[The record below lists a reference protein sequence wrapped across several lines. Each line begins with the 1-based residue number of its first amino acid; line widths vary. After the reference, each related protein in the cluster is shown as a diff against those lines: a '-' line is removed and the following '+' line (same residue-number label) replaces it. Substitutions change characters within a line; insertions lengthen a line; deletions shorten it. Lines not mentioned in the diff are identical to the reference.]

1 MNSVNELNMPYTL
14 LAKYFAGEC
23 IESELE
29 QVKEWLEEDPANKKL
44 FMEMR
49 TSWNAAAVNMETID
63 DSRMRTWKKISDR
76 YNRRFRWSRSL
87 AAAAAAVLLLLV
99 PAFFLGR
106 YSSTN
111 TADNQLITVH
121 TQMGQKAEVTLP
133 DDTHV
138 WLNSGTTISYLAD
151 YNITNRKVTLHEG
164 QAFFD
169 VTHSDEHKFLLE
181 TADGVA
187 VQVHGT
193 EFDVRSYPDDTE
205 VDIVLLDGKVDILG
219 SDSSRLTGLKPG
231 EICTWKKDGSG
242 FFVNKCEAA
251 DVSVWRF
258 GELHID
264 RLPLQKVVALMEK
277 WYGVDIKLTGA
288 CDDSILYWMTIKTE
302 SLREMLGLLCEITP
316 IEYKIQG
323 DEIIITLI

>member
-1 MNSVNELNMPYTL
+1 MKSVNENNVPYTL

-23 IESELE
+23 VESELE
-29 QVKEWLEEDPANKKL
+29 QVKEWLDSDPENKRL
-44 FMEMR
+44 FMEMK
-49 TSWNAAAVNMETID
+49 TCWNASSVDMDTIA
-63 DSRMRTWKKISDR
+63 DSRARTWKKIAGKH
-76 YNRRFRWSRSL
+76 NGRFTWNWSV
-87 AAAAAAVLLLLV
+87 AAAVAALLMLV
-99 PAFFLGR
+99 PTFFLGR
-106 YSSTN
+106 HYQEGN
-111 TADNQLITVH
+111 DAEQQMITVH
-121 TQMGQKAEVTLP
+121 TQLGQKAEVTLP

-151 YNITNRKVTLHEG
+151 YNITNRKVTLHQGE
-164 QAFFD
+164 AFFD
-169 VTHSDEHKFLLE
+169 VTHSDEHRFLLE

-193 EFDVRSYPDDTE
+193 EFDVRSYDDDME
-205 VDIVLLDGKVDILG
+205 VDIVLLDGKVDVLG
-219 SDSSRLTGLKPG
+219 TDSNKLVELKPG

-242 FFVNKCEAA
+242 FFVKKCEAEYE
-251 DVSVWRF
+251 SVWRF

-264 RLPLQKVVALMEK
+264 RMPLTKVVSLMEK

-288 CDDSILYWMTIKTE
+288 CDESILYWMTIKTE
-302 SLREMLGLLCEITP
+302 SLREMLNLLCEITP

>member
-1 MNSVNELNMPYTL
+1 MKSVNENNVPYTL

-29 QVKEWLEEDPANKKL
+29 QLKEWLDSDPDNKQL
-44 FMEMR
+44 FMEMK
-49 TSWNAAAVNMETID
+49 TCWSASSVKMDTISK
-63 DSRMRTWKKISDR
+63 SRSRTWRKLLDK
-76 YNRRFRWSRSL
+76 YNRRLGFNWS
-87 AAAAAAVLLLLV
+87 AAAAVAAFLLLV
-99 PAFFLGR
+99 PTFFLGKHF
-106 YSSTN
+106 SG
-111 TADNQLITVH
+111 DMPEEQLIYVQ
-121 TQMGQKAEVTLP
+121 TQMGQKAEITLP

-138 WLNSGTTISYLAD
+138 WLNSGTKISYLAD

-164 QAFFD
+164 EAFFD
-169 VTHSDEHKFLLE
+169 VTHSDEHKFLLG

-193 EFDVRSYPDDTE
+193 EFDVRSYHDDTD
-205 VDIVLLDGKVDILG
+205 VDIVLLDGKVDVLG
-219 SDSSRLTGLKPG
+219 TDSNKLVELKPG

-242 FFVNKCEAA
+242 FVVGKCEA
-251 DVSVWRF
+251 DEESVWRF
-258 GELHID
+258 GELRID
-264 RLPLQKVVALMEK
+264 RLPLTKVVSLMEK

-288 CDDSILYWMTIKTE
+288 CDESVLYWMTIKTE
-302 SLREMLGLLCEITP
+302 SLREMLSLLCEITP